1 MQELV
6 KGWVFL
12 IIKLVRHGQS
22 EVNAKVI
29 AHGSIG
35 DHEVRLTDLGEQ
47 QAAEAGPII
56 GADFFE
62 HAIVYRS
69 TYLRARQTCDIL
81 IGSITDEIRSVR
93 NPRSLPKIYE
103 DPRLR
108 EMDHGY
114 DDVAA
119 QEIMRKKH
127 GWFYYRFA
135 GGESPADCYDRC
147 CHFLESMMRQIGRKP
162 GQNGSDPNV
171 LIVCHGMTMRCF
183 VSRFMHLT
191 PEQFETIA
199 NPKNCDV
206 YTIASVGD
214 FTGTEKK
221 TAKYQVEGEPQ
232 FASGKWGINGLKF
245 RPKEETQI

>member
-1 MQELV
+1 M
-6 KGWVFL
+6 
-12 IIKLVRHGQS
+12 IIKIVRHGQS
-22 EVNAKVI
+22 EVNAKVVP
-29 AHGSIG
+29 HGSIG
-35 DHEVRLTDLGEQ
+35 DHLVDLTAVGEQ

-56 GADFFE
+56 GADFFH
-62 HAIVYRS
+62 HALVYRS
-69 TYLRARQTCDIL
+69 PYLRARRTTDIL
-81 IGSITDEIRSVR
+81 MGSIADQIRHVR
-93 NPRSLPKIYE
+93 SPRGLPKIYE

-114 DDVAA
+114 DDVTA

-147 CHFLESMMRQIGRKP
+147 CHFLESMMRQVSRKRGP
-162 GQNGSDPNV
+162 NGSDPNI

-183 VSRFMHLT
+183 ASRFMHLT

-199 NPKNCDV
+199 NPKNCDI
-206 YTIASVGD
+206 YTIALTGT
-214 FTGTEKK
+214 FTGQEKK
-221 TAKYQVEGEPQ
+221 RFHYQVEGEPQ
-232 FASGKWGINGLKF
+232 FTSGKWGIMGLKF